1 MSAARA
7 FAGSELSLWSQAAQL
22 LMRLQIPFLTENRI
36 IVSFSQAED
45 SDDTCVPIG
54 RLAHQTQARS
64 FLIKIHQFP
73 LWEPV
78 FFDS

>member
-7 FAGSELSLWSQAAQL
+7 FAGSALPLWSQAAQS

-45 SDDTCVPIG
+45 SDWHLRCRVVRVG
-54 RLAHQTQARS
+54 RQPGGL
-64 FLIKIHQFP
+64 FLIKIHQFS